1 MLHPSTDIIANA
13 YSFYVAE
20 QSETNLARLLRA
32 VSNLLR
38 EGADVQIPVSL
49 AAQAESQLALVTH
62 TTGDGKV
69 FVAAFSLSLIH
80 I

>member
-49 AAQAESQLALVTH
+49 A
-62 TTGDGKV
+62 
-69 FVAAFSLSLIH
+69 
-80 I
+80 

>member
-32 VSNLLR
+32 VSNLLH

-49 AAQAESQLALVTH
+49 AAQAEGQLALVTH

-69 FVAAFSLSLIH
+69 FVAAFSS
-80 I
+80 